1 MAVGNQTCGLHKPKA
16 LFRLRFRRF
25 LHTHHTRLCGDEFL
39 HLGFHSGCPHCLS
52 WVLNSIKG
60 RCTTVYVG
68 LFNLT
73 VPIKL
78 IHPRETN
85 HPFIYFKLFYQGN
98 PIQAISI
105 SSLQEQPWW
114 QHLSCVKCQK
124 KQKEN
129 LAKIIKLS
137 ELLFR
142 CTHQNELPA
151 SLHTQ
156 RRRKVTGTCWSH
168 EGLYVHT
175 CGSLGGGGRAGGGMW
190 HCWAQCCGFCLS
202 LVQFLCRF

>member
-1 MAVGNQTCGLHKPKA
+1 MSHPSSAGSSEALGSRSDLSHLRTSSTPPLYFHGIIYQHEKGISTALRLLMAVGNQTCGLHKPKA

-25 LHTHHTRLCGDEFL
+25 LHTHHTRLRGDEFL

-105 SSLQEQPWW
+105 SSLQEQPW
-114 QHLSCVKCQK
+114 
-124 KQKEN
+124 
-129 LAKIIKLS
+129 
-137 ELLFR
+137 
-142 CTHQNELPA
+142 
-151 SLHTQ
+151 
-156 RRRKVTGTCWSH
+156 
-168 EGLYVHT
+168 
-175 CGSLGGGGRAGGGMW
+175 
-190 HCWAQCCGFCLS
+190 
-202 LVQFLCRF
+202 